1 MLIRLY
7 FFIFFICISSKPVN
21 GTEVTFVTEDV
32 PPLQVVKNKQ
42 LINGLC
48 LDIVKAI
55 VAETEHTANYQLL
68 PWPRAYKQA
77 IDIKNTFIFSL
88 IKNKARENK
97 FIWLG
102 KLTTLLSNITTLK
115 SRKDIIINSFD
126 DIQDY
131 NISVSRGDFG
141 EYYLKKAGFKEGK
154 NLYLTVKHSHMWKML
169 YKGRVDAVFTNDI
182 TAKSEIKNA
191 GLNPNLAHSLFDLEN
206 VSTDLYLAANLNSDP
221 ELIKDFKGAYQKIK
235 LNGKLDEI
243 LADWLPKV
251 LLANR

>member
-1 MLIRLY
+1 MRTRFYLLI
-7 FFIFFICISSKPVN
+7 FVICIVFKQASAI
-21 GTEVTFVTEDV
+21 EVTFVTEDV
-32 PPLQVVKNKQ
+32 PPLQIVKNKQ
-42 LINGLC
+42 LINGVC

-55 VAETEHTANYQLL
+55 VAETEHTADYKLL

-77 IDIKNTFIFSL
+77 TDIKNTFIFSI

-102 KLTTLLSNITTLK
+102 KLTSLHSNITTLK

-126 DIQDY
+126 DIYDY

-141 EYYLKKAGFKEGK
+141 EHYLKKAGFKEGK
-154 NLYLTVKHSHMWKML
+154 NLYLAVKHTYMWKML

-182 TAKSEIKNA
+182 TAKSEIEDA
-191 GLNPNLAHSLFDLEN
+191 GLNPNLAHSLFNLDN

-221 ELIKDFKGAYQKIK
+221 ELIKDFKEAYQKIK
-235 LNGKLDEI
+235 QNGKLDEI